1 MSKNSF
7 ERASERKNTNE
18 DNIKKIKAFRSEIY
32 QNLERNAVKKN
43 AFTMATRPNTAEKQ
57 RSKQEQAQGI
67 TKDNS
72 RQR

>member
-43 AFTMATRPNTAEKQ
+43 AFTMTTRSNTEEMQ
-57 RSKQEQAQGI
+57 GSKQEQVQVV

>member
-43 AFTMATRPNTAEKQ
+43 AFTMATRSNTEEMQ
-57 RSKQEQAQGI
+57 GSKQEQAQEV